1 MACHSYRRRHT
12 DGPGGIRHPH
22 GRAPPRWAPLPH
34 RRQQQRKVPCLHR
47 VPRRFR
53 RGGAQ
58 PHGQGARTPPA
69 LRRTLRLNLRGRR
82 LRRNGPPRSRRRAL
96 DPGVNPVD
104 HAGAGSAV
112 RPSSPGAR
120 SWHTATLRPA
130 TADALVS
137 PRSATTSPTRQGT
150 AWTLGLG
157 LPPLL
162 GGSTSVATSNY
173 VLSLMHVWL
182 KPFYFLQ
189 SSHKSVNL
197 RSGQMEG
204 AILLEVCAIKNNAG
218 SSVL

>member
-1 MACHSYRRRHT
+1 M
-12 DGPGGIRHPH
+12 
-22 GRAPPRWAPLPH
+22 
-34 RRQQQRKVPCLHR
+34 
-47 VPRRFR
+47 
-53 RGGAQ
+53 
-58 PHGQGARTPPA
+58 
-69 LRRTLRLNLRGRR
+69 
-82 LRRNGPPRSRRRAL
+82 
-96 DPGVNPVD
+96 
-104 HAGAGSAV
+104 
-112 RPSSPGAR
+112 
-120 SWHTATLRPA
+120 ATLRPA

-162 GGSTSVATSNY
+162 GGSTSVATGNY

-204 AILLEVCAIKNNAG
+204 AILLELTLTGEESMTAVFVRLTVQKLLMKHKTSHVEPRADM
-218 SSVL
+218 V